1 MGGASPRPCLYQDM
15 CGWCNCTRSDR
26 NLPKSGRKVRVAV
39 TGPADKLSIHAAT
52 GTPPRA
58 PPGVLEGGPTQRAQ
72 KQKLE
77 SPFPRGQCRS
87 WGRYVCKDKSSMWPR
102 FSAPQVTS
110 GLCPN
115 TSVRL
120 FRNAKKR
127 CGDANSVPYF

>member
-39 TGPADKLSIHAAT
+39 TGPADKLSIHTAT

-58 PPGVLEGGPTQRAQ
+58 PLGVLEGVPPRGPRSRS
-72 KQKLE
+72 L
-77 SPFPRGQCRS
+77 SLLFPRISAGLGEGTYVRISHLC
-87 WGRYVCKDKSSMWPR
+87 GRR

-127 CGDANSVPYF
+127 RGDANSVPYF